1 MNSIVQKIT
10 YGGTWRTEQHEW
22 PDHAVSKL
30 AFSNS
35 ALAAPKSAGA
45 GWGRGNVAVRSV
57 AREIPKRSSSPPR
70 LKHTTKDGPD
80 PKQAL
85 LHEKRGRVE
94 GPERVDVADC
104 AHVPA
109 TNLILP
115 AIDEEDTAQLV
126 ALLIDKNTWLR
137 DVAVVA
143 VLATAILSAVAEKEA
158 EQQMLGS
165 FSPSAADGSNAQKK
179 VSAGDGAN
187 AQEKV
192 VDVVGRRERG
202 AHEVAAVPIDSLRR
216 GRLVENGFVYRQTF
230 VVRSYEVGFDR
241 TASIGT
247 LANLFQETALN
258 HVGMS
263 DFVGDGMGT
272 THAMMRHRLI
282 WVVTKMHIQVVDYP
296 VWGDVVEIDSWVTGS
311 GKNGMR
317 RDFLVRDYLTGHI
330 RARATSHWAMM
341 NQDTRKLSKMPDDV
355 RAEISPYYL
364 DRSVM
369 TDDSGQRIIK
379 LDDSAPYVKTGLV
392 PRLHDMDMN
401 QHVNHVKYISWVLE
415 SVPQSLLVAYE
426 LMGMTLEYRK
436 ECSHCDAVS
445 SLTSPESPLS
455 PCLDDEGLELPPSII
470 RQEAQEVGPPSIK
483 NPRITTAGPLHYTHL
498 LRLQGDS
505 TEILRGRTAW
515 RLKRRYS

>member
-1 MNSIVQKIT
+1 MNSLARSLIH
-10 YGGTWRTEQHEW
+10 GGLPHRPDYQGW
-22 PDHAVSKL
+22 PT
-30 AFSNS
+30 FSQD
-35 ALAAPKSAGA
+35 ALSLPAADRGFL
-45 GWGRGNVAVRSV
+45 GRRQSYLAVRSV
-57 AREIPKRSSSPPR
+57 ASEIPKRSSPPPACIN
-70 LKHTTKDGPD
+70 HTSQDLGAESKLS
-80 PKQAL
+80 K
-85 LHEKRGRVE
+85 KRSVGQLQELERRKIVE
-94 GPERVDVADC
+94 EC
-104 AHVPA
+104 AH
-109 TNLILP
+109 LMLP
-115 AIDEEDTAQLV
+115 GLSNEEQDNAQLV
-126 ALLIDKNTWLR
+126 AFLIDKKTRLR

-143 VLATAILSAVAEKEA
+143 VLAAAILAAVAEKEA
-158 EQQMLGS
+158 EQRSQLLASPKEEVEEGGLGGR
-165 FSPSAADGSNAQKK
+165 ARMGKE
-179 VSAGDGAN
+179 AGHQA
-187 AQEKV
+187 
-192 VDVVGRRERG
+192 
-202 AHEVAAVPIDSLRR
+202 PIDSIRR

-282 WVVTKMHIQVVDYP
+282 WVVTKMHIQVVDFP

-317 RDFLVRDYLTGHI
+317 RDFLVRDYLSGHV

-355 RAEISPYYL
+355 RAEISPYFL
-364 DRSVM
+364 ERSVM
-369 TDDSGQRIIK
+369 TDEPCSRIKK

-436 ECSHCDAVS
+436 ECSHSDVVS
-445 SLTSPESPLS
+445 SLTSPDSPLS
-455 PCLDDEGLELPPSII
+455 PCLENEDLELHPLVI
-470 RQEAQEVGPPSIK
+470 RPTAHEVSRPPSIK
-483 NPRITTAGPLHYTHL
+483 NPRITTAGPIHYTHL
-498 LRLQGDS
+498 LRLQDDS
-505 TEILRGRTAW
+505 TEILRGHTAW
-515 RLKRRYS
+515 RLKKRYS